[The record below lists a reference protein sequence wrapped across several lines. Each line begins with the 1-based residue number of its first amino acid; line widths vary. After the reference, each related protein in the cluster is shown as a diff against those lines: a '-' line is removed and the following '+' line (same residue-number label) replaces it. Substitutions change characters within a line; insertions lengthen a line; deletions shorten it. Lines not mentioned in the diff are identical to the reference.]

1 MNLANEVFHFICQQE
16 MFIAGDKVVVAVSGG
31 PDSVA
36 LLDVLLQLKDQ
47 LGIELHVAHLNHR
60 LRGTQSD
67 ADAEFVRQLVSR
79 LGLAAT
85 VEGRDVPEF
94 IRKQGLSQE
103 EGAREVRYQFLQEVA
118 KGVGATKIATAHNLD
133 DQAETV
139 LFRLLRGAG
148 RRGLSGIPSVRDGLF
163 VRPLLGTSRKQIEE
177 YLTQR
182 GLSFRCDSSNADLSY
197 TRNRIRHQLLPLL
210 RKNYNPDIVTTLART
225 AEILRDED
233 EFLEEQTSQVHAL
246 SVKQKTNRKIILDIN
261 RLSDYHICLRR
272 RVLRNILQQLLGKE
286 GYPEFGQVEQLVQLA
301 GSESGWIQIASE
313 FRAQRYGNLL
323 IMKRGK
329 VPPFQKKVGIPA
341 ETKIPEL
348 NAQISTQVLKAEQFR
363 EEFPQVGSQTQTA
376 FLDLDTICGELQVR
390 NRRPGDSFQPLG
402 LEGHKKVKDLLI
414 DRKMPKILR
423 DEVLILTDREKIV
436 WVIGIEI
443 NALCKL
449 TPKTQ
454 RILKVQFQTAETNFA
469 NKVKKD
475 GNQK

>member
-1 MNLANEVFHFICQQE
+1 MDFVNEVLHFICQQE

-31 PDSVA
+31 PDSMA
-36 LLDVLLQLKDQ
+36 LLDVLLQLKDR
-47 LGIELHVAHLNHR
+47 LGIKLHVAHLNHR

-67 ADAEFVRQLVSR
+67 ADAEFVRQLASR

-85 VEGRDVPEF
+85 VEGRDVPGF

-163 VRPLLGTSRKQIEE
+163 IRPLLGTSRKQIEE

-182 GLSFRCDSSNADLSY
+182 GLSFRCDPSNADLSY
-197 TRNRIRHQLLPLL
+197 ARNKIRHQLLPLL
-210 RKNYNPDIVTTLART
+210 KKNYNPDIVTTLART

-233 EFLEEQTSQVHAL
+233 DFLEEQTSQVHAS

-286 GYPEFGQVEQLVQLA
+286 GYPEFSQVEQLVQLA

-313 FRAQRYGNLL
+313 LRAQRCGNLL
-323 IMKRGK
+323 IMKTGK
-329 VPPFQKKVGIPA
+329 VPPFQKRVGIPA
-341 ETKIPEL
+341 EVEIPEL
-348 NAQISTQVLKAEQFR
+348 NAWISTQVLKAEQFR
-363 EEFPQVGSQTQTA
+363 EKLPQVGSQTA
-376 FLDLDTICGELQVR
+376 FFDLDTLCGELQVR

-402 LEGHKKVKDLLI
+402 LRGHKKVKDLLI
-414 DRKMPKILR
+414 DRKVPKILR
-423 DEVLILTDREKIV
+423 DEVLVLTDQEKIV

-449 TPKTQ
+449 TPRSQ
-454 RILKVQFQTAETNFA
+454 RILKVQFQTAERNSA
-469 NKVKKD
+469 NEVTKD

>member
-1 MNLANEVFHFICQQE
+1 MDFVNEVLHFICQQE

-31 PDSVA
+31 PDSMA
-36 LLDVLLQLKDQ
+36 LLDVLLQLKDR
-47 LGIELHVAHLNHR
+47 LGIKLHVAHLNHR

-67 ADAEFVRQLVSR
+67 ADAEFVRQLASR

-85 VEGRDVPEF
+85 VEGRDVPGF

-163 VRPLLGTSRKQIEE
+163 IRPLLGTSRKQIEE

-182 GLSFRCDSSNADLSY
+182 GLSFRCDPSNADLSY
-197 TRNRIRHQLLPLL
+197 ARNKIRHQLLPLL
-210 RKNYNPDIVTTLART
+210 KKNYNPDIVTTLART

-233 EFLEEQTSQVHAL
+233 DFLEEQISQVHAS

-313 FRAQRYGNLL
+313 LRAQRCGNLL
-323 IMKRGK
+323 IMKTGK
-329 VPPFQKKVGIPA
+329 VPPFQKRVGIPA
-341 ETKIPEL
+341 EVEIPEL
-348 NAQISTQVLKAEQFR
+348 NAWISTQVLKAEQFR
-363 EEFPQVGSQTQTA
+363 EKLPQVGSQTA
-376 FLDLDTICGELQVR
+376 FFDLDTLCGELQVR

-402 LEGHKKVKDLLI
+402 LRGHKKVKDLLI
-414 DRKMPKILR
+414 DRKVPKILR
-423 DEVLILTDREKIV
+423 DEVLVLTDQEKIV
-436 WVIGIEI
+436 WVIGVEI

-449 TPKTQ
+449 TPRTQ
-454 RILKVQFQTAETNFA
+454 RRLKVQFQTAERNSA
-469 NKVKKD
+469 NEVTKD

>member
-1 MNLANEVFHFICQQE
+1 
-16 MFIAGDKVVVAVSGG
+16 
-31 PDSVA
+31 
-36 LLDVLLQLKDQ
+36 
-47 LGIELHVAHLNHR
+47 
-60 LRGTQSD
+60 
-67 ADAEFVRQLVSR
+67 
-79 LGLAAT
+79 
-85 VEGRDVPEF
+85 
-94 IRKQGLSQE
+94 
-103 EGAREVRYQFLQEVA
+103 
-118 KGVGATKIATAHNLD
+118 
-133 DQAETV
+133 
-139 LFRLLRGAG
+139 
-148 RRGLSGIPSVRDGLF
+148 VRDGLF